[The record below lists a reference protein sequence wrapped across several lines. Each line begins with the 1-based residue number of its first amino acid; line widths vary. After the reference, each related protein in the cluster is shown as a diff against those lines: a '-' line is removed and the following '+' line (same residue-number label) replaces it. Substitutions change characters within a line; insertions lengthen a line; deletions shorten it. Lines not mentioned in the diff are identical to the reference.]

1 MATRLALSGPSFG
14 PQAGG
19 KPSSLVVLL
28 HGWGANGDDLIG
40 LAPYLAPALP
50 NTLFVSPNAPFP
62 CDANPMGLQWFSFE
76 DRGEARLLGGLRLA
90 GSLVD
95 AFLDEQLAAL
105 GLGADRLA
113 LVGFSQGTM
122 LSLHVA
128 PRRPQQIAGVV
139 GYSGALMSPALLAEE
154 IVTKPPLL
162 LVHGQSDPVV
172 PVQSTLAAA
181 EAFEALQ
188 VPVETLLRPG
198 LPHSIDEAGLQ
209 AAQRFLRQAFAP
221 R

>member
-1 MATRLALSGPSFG
+1 MATRLALSGPSFD
-14 PQAGG
+14 PQSGG
-19 KPSSLVVLL
+19 KPTSLVVLL
-28 HGWGANGDDLIG
+28 HGWGANGDDLVG

-50 NTLFVSPNAPFP
+50 DALFLSPNAPFP

-76 DRGEARLLGGLRLA
+76 DRGEAALLGGLRLA
-90 GSLVD
+90 GALVD
-95 AFLDEQLAAL
+95 AFLDEQLAEL
-105 GLGADRLA
+105 GLAADRLA

-122 LSLHVA
+122 LALHVA
-128 PRRPQQIAGVV
+128 PRRARQIAGVV

-154 IVTKPPLL
+154 LVTKPPLL

-172 PVQSTLAAA
+172 PVQATLAAA
-181 EAFEALQ
+181 EAFKALG

-209 AAQRFLRQAFAP
+209 AAQAFLRRALAP

>member
-1 MATRLALSGPSFG
+1 MATRLDLSGPSFG

-19 KPSSLVVLL
+19 KPQQLVVLL

-50 NTLFVSPNAPFP
+50 DALFLSPNAPFP

-76 DRGEARLLGGLRLA
+76 DRGETALLGGLRLA
-90 GSLVD
+90 ASLVD
-95 AFLDEQLAAL
+95 AFLDEQLADL
-105 GLGADRLA
+105 GLAPDRLA

-128 PRRPQQIAGVV
+128 PRRARQLAGVV

-154 IVTKPPLL
+154 LVTRPPLL
-162 LVHGQSDPVV
+162 LVHGQADPVV

-181 EAFEALQ
+181 EAFKAQ
-188 VPVETLLRPG
+188 GVPVETLLRPG
-198 LPHSIDEAGLQ
+198 LPHSIDQAGLQ
-209 AAQRFLRQAFAP
+209 AAQAFLRRTLGAG
-221 R
+221 